1 MTMSSPET
9 RAFDD
14 FLDGLSANIAGA
26 GGNLD
31 LVRAVCEGLHGFGSE
46 PEDVTYAE
54 VDANGVEAMWAIP
67 AGADSEHALVHFH
80 MGGTVVAS
88 MHSDRKAAGHIAK
101 AAGIRSLN
109 VNFRRA
115 PENKFPAQVDDAVT
129 AFEWLVENGYQ
140 PANIG
145 TVGHSVG
152 GYLAVMTALNLRDA
166 GRPMPGA
173 IVSISPWC
181 DLEISNETIDSLDER
196 DRLLSAGLLEFFR
209 DCWLGGT
216 GVEYT
221 DPRVSLRHADLAG
234 LPPISLYYG
243 TEEILAGED
252 AEFGEL
258 LLKAGVDAE
267 VHAVENAQHSFVIA
281 AGNVPEVNRAI
292 SEMGGWLRAKLGVVE
307 RS

>member
-1 MTMSSPET
+1 MSSTET
-9 RAFDD
+9 RQFDE

-54 VDANGVEAMWAIP
+54 VDANGVPAMWAIP
-67 AGADSEHALVHFH
+67 AGADTEHALVHFH

-88 MHSDRKAAGHIAK
+88 MHSDRKAAGHIAR

-109 VNFRRA
+109 VDFRRS

-129 AFEWLVENGYQ
+129 AFEWLVENGYE

-152 GYLAVMTALNLRDA
+152 GYLAVMTALTLRDT
-166 GRPMPGA
+166 GRPTPGA

-181 DLEISNETIDSLDER
+181 DLEIGNETIDSLDER
-196 DRLLSAGLLEFFR
+196 DRLLSRGLLEFFR

-216 GVEYT
+216 GVEFT
-221 DPRVSLRHADLAG
+221 DPRVSLLHADLTG
-234 LPPISLYYG
+234 LPPTSLYYG

-252 AEFGEL
+252 AEFGDL
-258 LLKAGVDAE
+258 LVKAGVDAR
-267 VHAVENAQHSFVIA
+267 VYAVENAQHSFVIA
-281 AGNVPEVNRAI
+281 AGRVPEVDHAI
-292 SEMGGWLRAKLGVVE
+292 AEMGQWLRTTLGVTD
-307 RS
+307 R

>member
-1 MTMSSPET
+1 MSSSEA
-9 RAFDD
+9 RQFDE
-14 FLDGLSANIAGA
+14 FLTGLSAGIGGA
-26 GGNLD
+26 GGNLG

-54 VDANGVEAMWAIP
+54 VDAGGVRAMWAIP
-67 AGADSEHALVHFH
+67 AGADDEHALVHFH

-101 AAGIRSLN
+101 AAGVRSLN
-109 VNFRRA
+109 VDFRRS
-115 PENKFPAQVDDAVT
+115 PENKYPAQVEDAVT
-129 AFEWLVENGYQ
+129 AFEWLVGNGYP

-152 GYLAVMTALNLRDA
+152 GFLAVMTALALREA

-181 DLEISNETIDSLDER
+181 DLEIANETIDSLDER
-196 DRLLSAGLLEFFR
+196 DRLLSRSLPEFFR

-216 GVEYT
+216 GVGFT
-221 DPRVSLRHADLAG
+221 DPRVSLRHADLTG
-234 LPPISLYYG
+234 LPPTSLYYG

-258 LLKAGVDAE
+258 LIEAGVDAE
-267 VHAVENAQHSFVIA
+267 VHPVEDGQHSFVIA
-281 AGNVPEVNRAI
+281 AGNVPEVDRAI
-292 SEMGGWLRAKLGVVE
+292 AEMGGWLRTKLGV
-307 RS
+307 SK